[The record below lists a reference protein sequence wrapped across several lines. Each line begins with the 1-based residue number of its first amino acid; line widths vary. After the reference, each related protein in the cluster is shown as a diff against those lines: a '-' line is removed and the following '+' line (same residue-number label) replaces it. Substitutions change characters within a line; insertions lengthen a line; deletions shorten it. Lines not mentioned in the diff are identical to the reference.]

1 MLPRL
6 NLLPLL
12 EAYMPMCCRKRFFG
26 FGRDQDRCFAAAVG
40 GVRKNRT
47 LTPHPLVGSRLRSC
61 DRKCDVPLP
70 QGLAASLVANA
81 MFWSHLRSTAFEM
94 ANCR

>member
-1 MLPRL
+1 
-6 NLLPLL
+6 
-12 EAYMPMCCRKRFFG
+12 MPMRNRERFLG
-26 FGRDQDRCFAAAVG
+26 FGRGQNRCFAAAVG

-47 LTPHPLVGSRLRSC
+47 LTPHPLVGSRLRSR

-81 MFWSHLRSTAFEM
+81 MFWSHLRSIAFEM

>member
-1 MLPRL
+1 
-6 NLLPLL
+6 
-12 EAYMPMCCRKRFFG
+12 MPMRCRKRFLG

-47 LTPHPLVGSRLRSC
+47 LTPHPLVGSRLRSR

-81 MFWSHLRSTAFEM
+81 MFSVAFAINRLRDG
-94 ANCR
+94 